1 MMLQRMKGMWDQQ
14 VGLDEYLPGTPNPER
29 WHYHNPADD
38 FPYDIMG
45 RGNFAAAAE
54 QHRARTAAERL
65 FREHDAVRRRQF
77 PSCFEEACAYG
88 NLQAVILMW
97 AQGTVDI
104 PTRRAVYEGNN
115 ASSLMWAAFKGHLSI
130 VRFLVDHDAPLEA
143 VNGLGHTALQWA
155 ITGGHTDVVRYLLDH
170 GADPS
175 HRDRQGFDASFA
187 AVQSGH
193 LALLLMLTEDAAR
206 EGRLLQTSDHGLV
219 FYKPSLE
226 PQAQA
231 ATRENPRTKK
241 PYYLLNPQQRD
252 VEGHTLMH
260 WAAYRNSPA
269 TCQYLLDHWGYD
281 VDAQDSHGRTPL
293 VWAAR
298 EGFSEVMEL
307 LLSRGADRHITDSD
321 GWTALQHARVRNHP
335 EAVYVLE
342 SYPVS
347 SLTAATAATTSD
359 NALADRELSEMAD
372 SVKVALL
379 EASAEATIN
388 TTSRGR
394 YVCVRDRRA
403 AGTLRMIRT
412 NTTFAMMAIA
422 GPVYL
427 ALTFLLMKVLP
438 PIASYLPFGMF
449 FFKNVLWSMLSPRP
463 TQTSRSG
470 PPPPLIKQVG
480 MAMSIAESVRGTWR
494 FRLREPINL
503 FIWLT
508 FLVVQVWA
516 WNSLGLV
523 PLFSLSGRDAA
534 AAQERQAASA
544 AAAALW
550 GTSATSTADGTDRQ
564 PLIHYFGLSLI
575 RLLTFQSSPLD
586 QFQADTVAATP
597 AFVAAEKTYMA
608 QSNNLV
614 RWVLMLLL
622 LTSVTCAV
630 LCKLL
635 AGRSMMRAS
644 EEGTLRTS
652 PLWRILASR
661 QYRWLHPR
669 FFSQERHM
677 QIPLRAFYCRERDIV
692 VRGYDGYSSLLDSP
706 IGRSNHLLFVLSL
719 TCFALFELLVMTWG
733 TQQTRVLLRCPERV
747 PWYRDAFFAFQ
758 TTEAMAATVAARGPM
773 PATTWDNTSLQA
785 ATPSMLAAEAPVLS
799 FAWLNTAMEVWLH
812 GLPCRQY
819 RLLDEITMNYVK
831 AAAASA
837 AAAAHKPSILG
848 SCVLRG
854 VFLFRYYIWPT
865 RASMLGVWVLH
876 YSAIAAVLIG
886 CVAMRQWIGVW
897 CGATRMELANP
908 LAQGSDGELVSIFPK
923 DAQQAQR
930 VVPIDDDEER
940 YYATVCPSKARTIT
954 TGRAAAAAEGR
965 GRCLYAEGNGI
976 VNVLA
981 FLLGRNGKRWVGAMT
996 VSSHNAPVKTPML
1009 S

>member
-1 MMLQRMKGMWDQQ
+1 MLQRMKGMWDQQ

-449 FFKNVLWSMLSPRP
+449 FFKN
-463 TQTSRSG
+463 
-470 PPPPLIKQVG
+470 
-480 MAMSIAESVRGTWR
+480 SVRGTWR

-940 YYATVCPSKARTIT
+940 YYAT
-954 TGRAAAAAEGR
+954 
-965 GRCLYAEGNGI
+965 
-976 VNVLA
+976 
-981 FLLGRNGKRWVGAMT
+981 RWVGAMT